1 MPRLAPHHQ
10 HSDGPVHVL
19 CRGFMISSL
28 PSRSGPADYT
38 WRGAWLETCSMH
50 PPSGCKKIL
59 RKNDCQLHYKKFS
72 LAVLGC
78 VLAGG
83 ASRQPPLGCGPSPAV
98 PKDKEFI
105 VPVFVNLDLLN
116 GPSVTGNVV
125 FDACLVNVSMVWEN
139 LQTLACRNS
148 LLQLLRLE

>member
-1 MPRLAPHHQ
+1 VA
-10 HSDGPVHVL
+10 
-19 CRGFMISSL
+19 
-28 PSRSGPADYT
+28 
-38 WRGAWLETCSMH
+38 
-50 PPSGCKKIL
+50 
-59 RKNDCQLHYKKFS
+59 
-72 LAVLGC
+72 
-78 VLAGG
+78 
-83 ASRQPPLGCGPSPAV
+83 PLGNHPSVVAPSPAV